1 MAEGIVA
8 GKVIPDGREGWVK
21 NELGACAVWCP
32 PAMSS
37 GGRFGSPESSAAVG
51 LQPQQMNENAT
62 VQLVTGS
69 TSDSFYKSQYFCCL
83 VSKSCLTLSWPD
95 GLLSIGYPRQK
106 YWSGLP
112 FTFPGDLPN
121 PEIEPTSPA
130 LAGGFFTT
138 EPLGS
143 PSISYL
149 C

>member
-62 VQLVTGS
+62 VQVTGS

-83 VSKSCLTLSWPD
+83 VSKSCLTLS
-95 GLLSIGYPRQK
+95 
-106 YWSGLP
+106 
-112 FTFPGDLPN
+112 
-121 PEIEPTSPA
+121 
-130 LAGGFFTT
+130 
-138 EPLGS
+138 
-143 PSISYL
+143 
-149 C
+149 